1 MEVENMT
8 TFEEIFKRA
17 SYKLENE
24 KYIDYSEEELKEDFT
39 ELLEEAIGRF
49 DQCYD
54 KNRIVDYDMEII
66 SPALTIKELKI
77 TTDLMV
83 SSCTQRSISKI
94 VSFSDGIQL
103 TTSDYKTFSQANML
117 QQKQEAYKSL
127 KSDIETQMLEYGS
140 QKAISFLNKRVGVNN
155 ELAK

>member
-49 DQCYD
+49 DQCFD
-54 KNRIVDYDMEII
+54 KNRIVNYDIEVI
-66 SPALTIKELKI
+66 SPALTFKELKI

-83 SSCTQRSISKI
+83 SAYIQRSISSI
-94 VSFSDGIQL
+94 TSFGDGVQL

-117 QQKQEAYKSL
+117 QQ
-127 KSDIETQMLEYGS
+127 
-140 QKAISFLNKRVGVNN
+140 NKKHIKV
-155 ELAK
+155 

>member
-1 MEVENMT
+1 M
-8 TFEEIFKRA
+8 
-17 SYKLENE
+17 
-24 KYIDYSEEELKEDFT
+24 
-39 ELLEEAIGRF
+39 LEEAIGRF
-49 DQCYD
+49 DKCYD
-54 KNRIVDYDMEII
+54 ENRIVDYDMEII

-83 SSCTQRSISKI
+83 SSCIQRSISKI

-117 QQKQEAYKSL
+117 QQRQETYKSL

>member
-8 TFEEIFKRA
+8 TFEEIFKKA

-49 DQCYD
+49 DKCYD

-66 SPALTIKELKI
+66 SPALTFKELKI

-83 SSCTQRSISKI
+83 SAYIQRSISKI
-94 VSFSDGIQL
+94 PSFGDGVQL
-103 TTSDYKTFSQANML
+103 TTNDYKTFSQANML
-117 QQKQEAYKSL
+117 QQKQNIFKNLNSL
-127 KSDIETQMLEYGS
+127 VETQMLEYGS
-140 QKAISFLNKRVGVNN
+140 KKAISFLNKRVGVG
-155 ELAK
+155 E

>member
-1 MEVENMT
+1 MKVENMT

-49 DQCYD
+49 DKCYD
-54 KNRIVDYDMEII
+54 ENRIVDYDMEII

-83 SSCTQRSISKI
+83 SSCIQRSISKI

-117 QQKQEAYKSL
+117 QQKQEAYKTL
-127 KSDIETQMLEYGS
+127 KSDIQTQMLEYGS
-140 QKAISFLNKRVGVNN
+140 QKAISFLNKKVGV
-155 ELAK
+155 E